1 MSLITVLLGVFL
13 EHFVGYLDDF
23 RKADWFRRYVQ
34 WLGARIGGLAEGPLG
49 VFLALAGPLALLWL
63 VVGLI
68 DGVML
73 GLLEIVLG
81 VVVLLYCFGPKD
93 LEAEVDAF
101 VEAHAMGD
109 AERLRRVAADLA
121 GEPLPEEP
129 VARARAVARGIFS
142 EAHGRTFAVLF
153 WFIVLGPLGAAL
165 YRLARWLG
173 EPDMGPE
180 SMRTAARRWV
190 AILDWAPAR
199 LTALSYALTGRFE
212 EGLTILRGHLFP
224 GWEGLADSNQSLLR
238 EVGAQSINL
247 DEALGEELD
256 ATDLSLLAESAM
268 NLLTRSL
275 VVWVTALALL
285 TIGGWAG

>member
-1 MSLITVLLGVFL
+1 MNLITVLVAVFL
-13 EHFVGYLDDF
+13 ERFVGSLDDF
-23 RKADWFRRYVQ
+23 RKAEWFRRYVH
-34 WLGARIGGLAEGPLG
+34 WLAERGGGFAEGPLG
-49 VFLALAGPLALLWL
+49 VFLALAGPLAGVWL
-63 VVGLI
+63 AVGLV
-68 DGVML
+68 DDVLL

-81 VVVLLYCFGPKD
+81 VAVLIYCFGPKD

-109 AERLRRVAADLA
+109 AERRRRAAVGLA
-121 GEPLPEEP
+121 GEPLPEQPLEQ
-129 VARARAVARGIFS
+129 ARAVARGLFS
-142 EAHGRTFAVLF
+142 EAHSRTFAVLF

-180 SMRTAARRWV
+180 SMRTAALRWV

-212 EGLTILRGHLFP
+212 EGLVILRRHLFP
-224 GWEGLADSNQSLLR
+224 GWEGLAESNRSLLR
-238 EVGAQSINL
+238 EVGAESINL

-256 ATDLSLLAESAM
+256 ATELSLLADSAM

-275 VVWVTALALL
+275 VVWIVALALL